1 MIDKFLLGKCCSNFH
16 LSPPCHVLPG
26 EVGGWGEDFD
36 CDLLPHPLTDL
47 LTELVT
53 DEVEAGA
60 DCGDV
65 DDYVV
70 VP

>member
-1 MIDKFLLGKCCSNFH
+1 MYHRAFIIYLL
-16 LSPPCHVLPG
+16 LSTRNTSG
-26 EVGGWGEDFD
+26 FTKEDFD